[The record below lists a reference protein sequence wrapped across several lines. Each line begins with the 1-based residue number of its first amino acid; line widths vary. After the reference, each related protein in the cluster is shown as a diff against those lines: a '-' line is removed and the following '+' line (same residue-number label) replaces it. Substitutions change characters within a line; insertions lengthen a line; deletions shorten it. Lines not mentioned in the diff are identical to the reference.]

1 MMRTCFINAVNPSEQ
16 SREQAKAFH
25 KGDWRFEGRQE
36 NHPKR
41 CLELPFHVTFMSPV
55 AWWLSLLSRF
65 PAHLPAGDCL
75 LPQVPLETQHSV

>member
-1 MMRTCFINAVNPSEQ
+1 MMHTCFINAVNPSEQ

-41 CLELPFHVTFMSPV
+41 CLELLFHVTFSCLV
-55 AWWLSLLSRF
+55 VEFA
-65 PAHLPAGDCL
+65 LPAPGPSACRRL